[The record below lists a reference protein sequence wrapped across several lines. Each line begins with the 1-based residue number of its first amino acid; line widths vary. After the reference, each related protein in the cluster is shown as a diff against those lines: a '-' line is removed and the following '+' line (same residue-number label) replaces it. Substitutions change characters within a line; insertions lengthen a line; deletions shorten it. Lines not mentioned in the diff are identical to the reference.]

1 MKTNLMKLLAL
12 GMFASLWVA
21 MPVGAAGPIG
31 CDHGWACDNNGNVL
45 WTAGQVQ
52 GLSAAGVGLMRMGAR
67 LPSNLAADMWTNG
80 SPNLA
85 TYDTVVNNLRAQGIT
100 IVMLINGE

>member
-1 MKTNLMKLLAL
+1 MALWNTEFLLVRTEHMKTPLMKLLASWT
-12 GMFASLWVA
+12 FASLWAVLPA
-21 MPVGAAGPIG
+21 KAAGPIG

-45 WTAGQVQ
+45 WIPDQVQ
-52 GLSAAGVGLMRMGAR
+52 ALSASGVGMMRMGAR

-85 TYDTVVNNLRAQGIT
+85 TYDTVV
-100 IVMLINGE
+100 M